1 MITGRRVSWAR
12 MSARISMPSRPGRAR
27 SSRIRSKGCSPIRWR
42 PASPVGAVSTA
53 KPSISSRVCKDS
65 RISASSS
72 MMSTAPARPGDP
84 GVPFNSEREIT
95 AVSDMERLPAQG
107 EVESESCAG
116 AGMTLHANLAGMFL
130 DDAVGDGKAEAGAA
144 GLAFARS
151 GLGGEEGIVD
161 ALDVLGSN
169 ARSGVGNTHADAVA
183 VHCGN
188 TQCAAARHGVFG
200 VQEQIQEHLLQS
212 SRISLN
218 GRQLGSERVLHLDFR
233 HFELVLQKRK
243 SVADDFVH
251 IDVADL
257 VCRLLLEKKKI
268 IHNLRRAENLPR

>member
-12 MSARISMPSRPGRAR
+12 MSARISMRARPGRAR
-27 SSRIRSKGCSPIRWR
+27 SSRISSKGCSPIRWR

-53 KPSISSRVCKDS
+53 KPSISNRVCKDS

-116 AGMTLHANLAGMFL
+116 AGMTLHANLAGVFL
-130 DDAVGDGKAEAGAA
+130 DDAVGDGKTEAGAA
-144 GLAFARS
+144 GLAFARR

-169 ARSGVGNTHADAVA
+169 ARSGVGHAHTDAVA
-183 VHCGN
+183 VHCGDAQRP
-188 TQCAAARHGVFG
+188 TPWHGVFG

-212 SRISLN
+212 SRIPLN
-218 GRQLGSERVLHLDFR
+218 GRQLGSESVLHLDFR
-233 HFELVLQKRK
+233 DLELVLEKGQR
-243 SVADDFVH
+243 VGDDFVH
-251 IDVADL
+251 IDVA
-257 VCRLLLEKKKI
+257 
-268 IHNLRRAENLPR
+268 NLSAAGA